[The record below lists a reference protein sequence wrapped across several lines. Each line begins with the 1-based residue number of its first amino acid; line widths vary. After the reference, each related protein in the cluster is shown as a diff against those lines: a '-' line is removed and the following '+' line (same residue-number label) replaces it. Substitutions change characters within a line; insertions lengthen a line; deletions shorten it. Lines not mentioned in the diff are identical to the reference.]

1 MLAACLRLMATAK
14 LYEVDELSHERAA
27 ELEGHSWQGFLA
39 SLSQQDIPALLD
51 DLADE

>member
-1 MLAACLRLMATAK
+1 MATAK